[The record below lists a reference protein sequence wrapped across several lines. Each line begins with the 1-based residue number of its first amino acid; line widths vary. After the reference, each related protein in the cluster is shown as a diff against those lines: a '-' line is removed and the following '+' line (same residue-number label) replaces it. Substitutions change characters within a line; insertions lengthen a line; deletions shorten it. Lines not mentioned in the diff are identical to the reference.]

1 MYPSLTSK
9 TPVSEKNGIFV
20 TTRVPSST
28 ISYNGN
34 PIIISGIVNLQ
45 LAETIGRKLRFNIDT
60 VFDGTGN
67 ARDLQAS
74 NMQAASFDLEVTLEP
89 QVTVEKI
96 TIMNTAIITRA
107 RNAFALVV
115 MIIVSAYTLG

>member
-1 MYPSLTSK
+1 MVSLVLLACFLAQYPT
-9 TPVSEKNGIFV
+9 VAIQ
-20 TTRVPSST
+20 SSF
-28 ISYNGN
+28 
-34 PIIISGIVNLQ
+34 SGIVDLE
-45 LAETIGRKLRFNIDT
+45 LAETIGQKLRFNIDT

-89 QVTVEKI
+89 QVTVEKF